1 MERTLGIIKPDAVSR
16 HLTGQILARIEGSG
30 LQIEALRLLQL
41 TDENARQFYHVH
53 RHRPFFTSLVA
64 FMTSGA
70 SVVMVLKGEEAIQ
83 RYRLLMGATD
93 PSQAAPGTLR
103 ALYGTTVE
111 HNAVHG
117 SDGPETAKEEIAF
130 FSVPLSRFCFS

>member
-1 MERTLGIIKPDAVSR
+1 
-16 HLTGQILARIEGSG
+16 
-30 LQIEALRLLQL
+30 
-41 TDENARQFYHVH
+41 
-53 RHRPFFTSLVA
+53 
-64 FMTSGA
+64 MTSGA

-93 PSQAAPGTLR
+93 PSRAAPGTLR

-117 SDGPETAKEEIAF
+117 SDGPETAQEEIAF